1 MRPSAFFGML
11 ACAAALGAVVV
22 GRFIVLPE
30 LSAGHDLIDANLAKA
45 IAGPIHLRLS
55 EVVLAASL
63 VTAAL
68 AGRWLRAGWAT
79 TVALVAVAASATM
92 RFALLPAM
100 YAAWSKADLVAGRPV
115 EHIIEAQRLEMQE
128 LILVATIAALHMA
141 LLFTASLN
149 RSGRVEVPAPAKPV
163 PEPAPTPQ
171 AAPLA
176 A

>member
-1 MRPSAFFGML
+1 ML
-11 ACAAALGAVVV
+11 ACAAALGAIVV

-79 TVALVAVAASATM
+79 TVALVAVAASATQ
-92 RFALLPAM
+92 RFLLLPAM

-115 EHIIEAQRLEMQE
+115 EHIMEAQRLELQE
-128 LILVATIAALHMA
+128 LALVASIAALHIV
-141 LLFTASLN
+141 LLFTASLH
-149 RSGRVEVPAPAKPV
+149 RTAAKTKTPAPAV
-163 PEPAPTPQ
+163 APTP
-171 AAPLA
+171 AVTPAPASPLA

>member
-1 MRPSAFFGML
+1 ML
-11 ACAAALGAVVV
+11 ACAAALGAIVV
-22 GRFIVLPE
+22 GRFVVLPE

-68 AGRWLRAGWAT
+68 AGRWLRAGWTT
-79 TVALVAVAASATM
+79 TVALVAVAASATQ

-115 EHIIEAQRLEMQE
+115 EHIMEAQRLEMQE
-128 LILVATIAALHMA
+128 LALVASIAALHLV
-141 LLFTASLN
+141 LLFTASVH
-149 RSGRVEVPAPAKPV
+149 RGIAKPKASAST
-163 PEPAPTPQ
+163 PAVAPPPATP
-171 AAPLA
+171 ATGPASPLA